1 MVCFAMGKLGK
12 PSRLLSPVFGSF
24 FTIASLESERK
35 TAQGQ
40 LTIREMRS
48 AYEALGLK

>member
-1 MVCFAMGKLGK
+1 MGELGK
-12 PSRLLSPVFGSF
+12 PSRLLSPVFGAF
-24 FTIASLESERK
+24 FTIASLEKGRK

-40 LTIREMRS
+40 LTFQEMIS